1 MIGKDELISSKHEKE
16 LEDWMTF
23 NANAG
28 PVRNCPVFMGAFIDA
43 FHKLTFGFS
52 FQRLAAGLSPIVV
65 GEWSI
70 NGPRREIT
78 LVGNLIYV
86 AQIVYF

>member
-1 MIGKDELISSKHEKE
+1 VEERIVPFHCEGFGSEGLDKNG
-16 LEDWMTF
+16 MTF
-23 NANAG
+23 NANTGAVG
-28 PVRNCPVFMGAFIDA
+28 NRSVFMGAFIDA

-70 NGPRREIT
+70 SGPRMQT
-78 LVGNLIYV
+78 VL
-86 AQIVYF
+86 